1 MAIGNK
7 FIIDTNI
14 LFSALYSPDSVAGKI
29 IDLALEKKIELFA
42 PEEVKA
48 ELTRNLKKKLGY
60 SEKELDFTLKT
71 LPVNWLNTNLYANF
85 LEQAKK
91 TISLKDVPI
100 LAAHY
105 LTKFPII
112 TDDQEFFTL
121 NGVKTRSLR
130 DVVKLFDQ
138 SI

>member
-29 IDLALEKKIELFA
+29 IDLALEKKLELYA

-71 LPVNWLNTNLYANF
+71 LPVNWLNANLYANF

-112 TDDQEFFTL
+112 TGDQEFFTL

-130 DVVKLFDQ
+130 DVVRIFDQ